1 MPALKKWS
9 KWKECVHVLRG
20 MTNMNFFFKKR
31 PESESYCAHLV
42 QPASGQVSY
51 RRKESKLK
59 KKRSSGS
66 VQQWDALKVTS
77 IKLHQILMTSEPLT
91 GPPGRQTSPFSKG
104 GCFKKPRAL
113 WCNTLLLFCFNL
125 VLLVRFSGCAAP
137 SASAVLHCRQRD
149 VFSDAAFLDFF

>member
-1 MPALKKWS
+1 MKQMEGVCACTTWDD
-9 KWKECVHVLRG
+9 EYE
-20 MTNMNFFFKKR
+20 FFFFLKR